1 MDGQMIPSV
10 MNDYRYSI
18 PGIRLAGRARA
29 TACPPADG
37 QPQDPHP
44 PWATAKRTAI
54 LHSDSLS
61 LSGGRLPG
69 GLEGSKPCRS
79 LRSSGRGG
87 PGGGGQPF
95 PSSVPVLLQTDRK
108 GGLLLCC
115 WVVGW
120 AAGSSSTGATRNQS
134 CQPRRINQANLPSIV
149 HDVVTRR
156 ALCGGSE
163 RWTTPA

>member
-10 MNDYRYSI
+10 MNDYRYST
-18 PGIRLAGRARA
+18 RRTRARDSLSA
-29 TACPPADG
+29 RRWTASPPEG
-37 QPQDPHP
+37 
-44 PWATAKRTAI
+44 WATAKRTAI

-163 RWTTPA
+163 RWTMPA